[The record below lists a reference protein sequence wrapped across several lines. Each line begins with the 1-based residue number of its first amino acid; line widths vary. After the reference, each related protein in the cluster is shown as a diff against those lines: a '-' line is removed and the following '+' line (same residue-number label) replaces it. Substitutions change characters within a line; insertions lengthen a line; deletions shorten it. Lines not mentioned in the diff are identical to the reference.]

1 MSNPYILRKHTV
13 LLLNPQNLG
22 EQAINKIAALAFS
35 RQISTAQTLSVK
47 VKTDPTLLAQGEL
60 ESLFIDGVG
69 LVMRQDL
76 RMEQMQ
82 LQMNKI
88 KVSPFKA
95 LLGNIELT
103 QPIEGTG
110 CIVLTESDFNRA
122 FHTPELS
129 DRITALGLDLANLQ
143 ATFSDRHS
151 FTIACTLRDLPT
163 LTLPVAIAIDPNCGV
178 LLSLAPLPEPYRILQ
193 PLVTLLRDQAQAVFN
208 LRTFELH
215 GISLAIQSLSFA
227 NQQVT
232 LKAIAAMTHFPS

>member
-1 MSNPYILRKHTV
+1 M
-13 LLLNPQNLG
+13 LLLNPQSLG
-22 EQAINKIAALAFS
+22 ENAINKIAALAFS
-35 RQISTAQTLSVK
+35 SQISTAQALSVT

-122 FHTPELS
+122 FHTPELR
-129 DRITALGLDLANLQ
+129 DRITALGVDLEHLHATLGDRH
-143 ATFSDRHS
+143 TFS
-151 FTIACTLRDLPT
+151 IACTLRDLPT
-163 LTLPVAIAIDPNCGV
+163 LTLTFAIRVDPDCGV
-178 LLSLAPLPEPYRILQ
+178 LLSLAPLPEPYTILQ
-193 PLVTLLRDQAQAVFN
+193 PLAELLRDQAQAVFN

-215 GISLAIQSLSFA
+215 GISLAIQSLSVK

-232 LKAIAAMTHFPS
+232 MAAIASMTHFPS

>member
-1 MSNPYILRKHTV
+1 M
-13 LLLNPQNLG
+13 LLLNPQNFG
-22 EQAINKIAALAFS
+22 ENAINKIAALAFS
-35 RQISTAQTLSVK
+35 SQISTAQALSVK

-69 LVMRQDL
+69 LVMRRDL

-110 CIVLTESDFNRA
+110 SIVLTESDFNRA
-122 FHTPELS
+122 FHTPELR
-129 DRITALGLDLANLQ
+129 DRITALGLELDDLH
-143 ATFSDRHS
+143 ATLRDRHTVS
-151 FTIACTLRDLPT
+151 IACTLRDLPT
-163 LTLPVAIAIDPNCGV
+163 VTLTFAISVDPECGV
-178 LLSLAPLPEPYRILQ
+178 MLSLTPLSDPYTILQ
-193 PLVTLLRDQAQAVFN
+193 PLAELLRDQAQAVFN

-215 GISLAIQSLSFA
+215 GISLAIQSLSVED
-227 NQQVT
+227 QQVT
-232 LKAIAAMTHFPS
+232 MAAIASMTHFPS